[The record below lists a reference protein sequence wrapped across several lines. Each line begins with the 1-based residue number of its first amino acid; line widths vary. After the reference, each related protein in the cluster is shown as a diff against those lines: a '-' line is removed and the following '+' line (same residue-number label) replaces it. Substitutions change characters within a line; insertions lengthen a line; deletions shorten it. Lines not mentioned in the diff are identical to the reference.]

1 MNNKYVHN
9 RGYRDLL
16 HSGLDPVSL
25 ENVLLY
31 TTVRSV
37 TKNKT
42 VGDVTRMIVPFK
54 VQHHF
59 RYHHP
64 DTLLGILNIQNI
76 SFPTSQRHRSSDDNR
91 SVQLYRFCT
100 MLSIGSPTLIFILR
114 IDVLIAVST
123 FFFRRCDWRLS
134 KICITIAGQNSAP
147 AFKTG
152 CTVTNRAEQQHPPFA
167 PFHLGSISSTFHLSF
182 LVPLCQLLSPRAP
195 IPFGNI
201 DKIT

>member
-64 DTLLGILNIQNI
+64 DTLLDILNIQNI

-100 MLSIGSPTLIFILR
+100 MLSIGSPTLIFILQ

-134 KICITIAGQNSAP
+134 KICIAIAGRISAP
-147 AFKTG
+147 ASRPAAPLH
-152 CTVTNRAEQQHPPFA
+152 TVQNSNIHHLLHSIGTTFYYFSPFI
-167 PFHLGSISSTFHLSF
+167 PRSSLPTSF
-182 LVPLCQLLSPRAP
+182 TKSTHSLW
-195 IPFGNI
+195 
-201 DKIT
+201 